1 MKTQTIT
8 HKAAPAAF
16 AIRKRGKCIRYQSV
30 ELPKEDYRPGCQDH
44 PNAFSLEQALYAFK
58 PLSVQ
63 SYLRSKLYEQRPAA
77 GATNHV
83 ARAIPG
89 YSTDEAREQDM
100 GEQKLAG

>member
-1 MKTQTIT
+1 LNQL
-8 HKAAPAAF
+8 
-16 AIRKRGKCIRYQSV
+16 QSV
-30 ELPKEDYRPGCQDH
+30 ELPKENCKPGCQDH
-44 PNAFSLEQALYAFK
+44 PNAFSLEQALYALK

-89 YSTDEAREQDM
+89 YSTDEASEQDM
-100 GEQKLAG
+100 GEQKLSG